1 MVLFS
6 LVVLVV
12 LIGIGINLYLTDRAV
27 ADWDV
32 RFRKLQSQMYRLEP
46 LEDDVE
52 YLRERMNRWERTG
65 WYEDIPPSQ
74 QEGA

>member
-32 RFRKLQSQMYRLEP
+32 RFRKLQSQMYRIEP

-52 YLRERMNRWERTG
+52 YLLERMNRWECTG
-65 WYEDIPPSQ
+65 RHEDIAQPVAGD
-74 QEGA
+74 E